1 MNMMYERGETV
12 VIAVI
17 LTYNRKDLLARSLA
31 AVMAQTRPCNQVLV
45 VDNASQDG
53 TTEMLQEVDYPGM
66 TVYRLSCNRGAAGG
80 FNAGFRLAYQHGADL
95 VWMMDDDVIPE
106 VDALKSLLDAGNRLC
121 ALSVPYS
128 FLISTAFSENGAVTN
143 TPIISL
149 RKNRIGYRN
158 WPSLLMYG
166 LVPIERASFV
176 SILVPRVALCEH
188 GLPLSELFIWGED
201 TDFTLRISRKNPGY
215 LVGRSRVVHLRQEA
229 GPLSIMKE
237 TNPVRLGYFKNY
249 YRNNIYIAKMH
260 YPTHYYPVAIL
271 KVLWAS
277 CWLLARRKP
286 RLAMVLL
293 KGVWESIG
301 FSPTPQPVDSS
312 IKSLDPGCKVVCRS

>member
-1 MNMMYERGETV
+1 MNMKLESGETM

-45 VDNASQDG
+45 VDNASEDG
-53 TTEMLQEVDYPGM
+53 TTEMLQEVDYPSL
-66 TVYRLSCNRGAAGG
+66 TAYRLSCNRGAAGG

-106 VDALKSLLDAGNRLC
+106 PDALKSLLDAGNRLC

-149 RKNRIGYRN
+149 KKNRIGYRN
-158 WPSLLMYG
+158 WPALLMYG
-166 LVPIERASFV
+166 LMPIERASFV
-176 SILVPRVALCEH
+176 SILVPRVALGEH

-201 TDFTLRISRKNPGY
+201 SDFTLRISRKCPGY
-215 LVGRSRVVHLRQEA
+215 LVGSSRVVHLRQEA
-229 GPLSIMKE
+229 GPLSIMRE
-237 TNPVRLGYFKNY
+237 TNTARLEYFKKY
-249 YRNNIYIAKMH
+249 YRNNIFIAKSH
-260 YPTHYYPVAIL
+260 YPAHHYPIAIL
-271 KVLWAS
+271 KVLWTS
-277 CWLLARRKP
+277 GRLLARRKP
-286 RLAMVLL
+286 RLAMMLL
-293 KGVWESIG
+293 KSIWESIG

-312 IKSLDPGCKVVCRS
+312 IESLDPCCKVVGKS